1 VRLGKPGAQAA
12 EDGHVPARHQPR
24 FRARLFLQGHLPE
37 AGRVV
42 QPGGQQHVAQDV
54 QQVGGL
60 GDHRLAMQEQ
70 PGGGRVAAAPDRR
83 DQRGRR
89 DAARLAPDALR
100 QLDEIL
106 GLGAHLQQGPAKQRH
121 IRQQILR
128 QGVEVKAQVEVDDA
142 VGEQIVVEQLPL
154 AQRQMLNRDAPDVP
168 VEVGQRQ
175 GGDGRQR
182 LRRVGRLLDAA
193 QFLRVGDHGLEVGL
207 AHGGAGCGQT
217 GLLRRL
223 ALGAGAWVRDQ
234 GDRRAVRVIQQVAG
248 DQLLKVTP
256 GGDAGLDP
264 LQRRLEG
271 QRVQR
276 IAAVQPDGQH
286 ADHQRQPAREA
297 AGVSLPQLEFDRVH
311 GSLDHLRI
319 DAVAGQGGQRVH
331 DQGLDLIHIGGVD
344 ALETSRE
351 VHLALVGADA
361 AIGQV
366 FAQAGVDQGL
376 AQRGGRRVDQ
386 NVRQDVQG
394 QPLLDID
401 RLRQQPAHRDHAAP
415 LSGLFPGVVA
425 HRSPARRGEARLE
438 RDGIVDLDAL
448 ETGDEGVDQAQALL
462 RVVVPIEPDAGIGG
476 MVVGIVE
483 GLELLIGQVG
493 HDHRV
498 TTGVEAV
505 RPVGQ
510 DVLLSV
516 AAQQVIRRGVR
527 ALHLVEDDAPVGQR
541 AIRRFQL
548 VVPAF
553 LLERLLA
560 DAGEE
565 DRIQVD
571 IDQVVEVLE
580 VGAGD
585 RVAGHVRVGH
595 GVEKSVERA
604 FEQLD
609 ERLLDRVL
617 AGAAQHG
624 MLHDVRHAG
633 RIGGRGLEGHAEDLV
648 LVVILQGKQLR
659 PGAEVAEAP
668 GARVDLRDVAFF
680 NQFKTV
686 YDCHEGIS
694 LQQTIRQA
702 ARCTGTRGQDG
713 SAGAGTGANPS

>member
-1 VRLGKPGAQAA
+1 
-12 EDGHVPARHQPR
+12 
-24 FRARLFLQGHLPE
+24 
-37 AGRVV
+37 
-42 QPGGQQHVAQDV
+42 
-54 QQVGGL
+54 
-60 GDHRLAMQEQ
+60 
-70 PGGGRVAAAPDRR
+70 
-83 DQRGRR
+83 
-89 DAARLAPDALR
+89 
-100 QLDEIL
+100 
-106 GLGAHLQQGPAKQRH
+106 
-121 IRQQILR
+121 
-128 QGVEVKAQVEVDDA
+128 
-142 VGEQIVVEQLPL
+142 
-154 AQRQMLNRDAPDVP
+154 
-168 VEVGQRQ
+168 
-175 GGDGRQR
+175 
-182 LRRVGRLLDAA
+182 
-193 QFLRVGDHGLEVGL
+193 
-207 AHGGAGCGQT
+207 
-217 GLLRRL
+217 
-223 ALGAGAWVRDQ
+223 
-234 GDRRAVRVIQQVAG
+234 
-248 DQLLKVTP
+248 
-256 GGDAGLDP
+256 
-264 LQRRLEG
+264 
-271 QRVQR
+271 
-276 IAAVQPDGQH
+276 
-286 ADHQRQPAREA
+286 
-297 AGVSLPQLEFDRVH
+297 
-311 GSLDHLRI
+311 
-319 DAVAGQGGQRVH
+319 
-331 DQGLDLIHIGGVD
+331 
-344 ALETSRE
+344 
-351 VHLALVGADA
+351 
-361 AIGQV
+361 
-366 FAQAGVDQGL
+366 
-376 AQRGGRRVDQ
+376 
-386 NVRQDVQG
+386 
-394 QPLLDID
+394 
-401 RLRQQPAHRDHAAP
+401 
-415 LSGLFPGVVA
+415 
-425 HRSPARRGEARLE
+425 
-438 RDGIVDLDAL
+438 
-448 ETGDEGVDQAQALL
+448 
-462 RVVVPIEPDAGIGG
+462 
-476 MVVGIVE
+476 VE

-633 RIGGRGLEGHAEDLV
+633 RISGRGLEGHAEDLV
-648 LVVILQGKQLR
+648 LVVILQRKQLR

-680 NQFKTV
+680 NQLKTV

-694 LQQTIRQA
+694 LQQTIRQF